1 MLFSPMRQFGQFYF
15 LKINLCFTYMNKKQ
29 LLDIT
34 GSFSKPS
41 KMPGYSY
48 GLPAWECKTGGK
60 LSQIKGTVCYDC
72 YAKKGFYTM
81 YKNVKAAQYKR
92 LDGTKRPLWVQAMA
106 AQINSFKCKEFRW
119 HDAGDIQSVKH
130 LLKIFKVCKL
140 TPSVQHWM
148 PTKEAQFLKMVP
160 AARVPKNLIIR
171 LSGTNVDGPA
181 GKFWKWSS
189 TVTTNP
195 KKATCP
201 APNQGGQC
209 LDCRKCWSRKIK
221 NIVYLKH

>member
-1 MLFSPMRQFGQFYF
+1 
-15 LKINLCFTYMNKKQ
+15 MNTKEAIQ
-29 LLDIT
+29 IT
-34 GSFSKPS
+34 HTLGKPS
-41 KMPGYSY
+41 KMPGFTY
-48 GLPAWECKTGGK
+48 GLPAQACKTGAK
-60 LSQIKGTVCYDC
+60 LAQIKGTTCHGC
-72 YAKKGFYTM
+72 YALKGCYLF
-81 YKNVKAAQYKR
+81 KAFKEAGAKR
-92 LDGTKRPLWVQAMA
+92 LEAIKHPLWAKAMA
-106 AQINSFKCKEFRW
+106 VQINSKKSKFFRW
-119 HDAGDIQSVKH
+119 HDSGDIQSVKH

-140 TPSVQHWM
+140 TPGVKHWM

-189 TVTTNP
+189 TVTTDP

-201 APNQGGQC
+201 APEQGGKC

>member
-1 MLFSPMRQFGQFYF
+1 
-15 LKINLCFTYMNKKQ
+15 MNKKQ
-29 LLDIT
+29 LKEYT

-48 GLPAWECKTGGK
+48 GLPAWECQTGGK
-60 LSQIKGTVCYDC
+60 LSKIKGTVCYDC
-72 YAKKGFYTM
+72 YAKKGFYAM
-81 YKNVKAAQYKR
+81 YKTVKEAQYKR
-92 LDGTKRPLWVQAMA
+92 FKAIDRPKWVHMMA
-106 AQINSFKCKEFRW
+106 SQIKLFKTKEFRW
-119 HDAGDIQSVKH
+119 HDAGDIKSVKH

-140 TPSVQHWM
+140 TPGVKHWM
-148 PTKEAQFLKMVP
+148 PTKEAQYLKKIPVN
-160 AARVPKNLIIR
+160 RVPKNLIIR

-181 GKFWKWSS
+181 GKFWKWTS

-201 APNQGGQC
+201 APKQGGKC

-221 NIVYLKH
+221 NITYLKH

>member
-1 MLFSPMRQFGQFYF
+1 MRIE
-15 LKINLCFTYMNKKQ
+15 KAKE
-29 LLDIT
+29 IT
-34 GSFSKPS
+34 GSLSKPS
-41 KMPGYSY
+41 KMPGHAY
-48 GLPAWECKTGGK
+48 GLPAKECKTGGK
-60 LSQIKGTVCYDC
+60 LQNVKGSTCYGC
-72 YAKKGFYTM
+72 YALKGCYVF
-81 YKNVKAAQYKR
+81 KVVQAAQYKR
-92 LDGTKRPLWVQAMA
+92 LKAIRHPLWVRAMA

-130 LLKIFKVCKL
+130 LLKIFKVVKL
-140 TPSVQHWM
+140 TPGVRHWM

-181 GKFWKWSS
+181 GKFWPWSS

-201 APNQGGQC
+201 APTQGGKC